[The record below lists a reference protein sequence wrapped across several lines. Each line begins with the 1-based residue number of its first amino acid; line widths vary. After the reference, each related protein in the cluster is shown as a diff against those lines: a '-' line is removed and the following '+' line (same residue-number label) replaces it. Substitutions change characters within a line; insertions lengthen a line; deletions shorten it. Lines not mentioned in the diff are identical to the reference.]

1 MTISPI
7 RQGESEAMMHAN
19 RMNTSISAADAPG
32 AWWWKLAAGAALAAV
47 MAAGVAAA
55 PATSDIEAPQA
66 ETTDAEGPTTTTAPS
81 PIDGPDRISIMVNR
95 SQVVTTRLPY
105 KTVNVANPDV
115 VDFNRVDDYQ
125 ILLTAKRPGT
135 TQLMIWDVGGGR
147 QTVDVTV
154 GSDLETLRE
163 ELKTVLPDAD
173 IIVSNI
179 NGAIALRGRVPNLEA
194 AEKAVSIA
202 KPFGADVLNFL
213 EVAGGQQ
220 VMLKVRFAEVS
231 RSASTSLGFSGFA
244 TDGSGRYG
252 WSNGPGADPI
262 GGLASGAGATI
273 NPAVTVFGAGGI
285 NGTNFEFFVE
295 ALRRNNLLRVLA
307 EPNLTTYS
315 GKTATFL
322 AGGEFPI
329 PVPQSG
335 GAGGGGTTITIEY
348 KQFGVQLAF
357 TPVVLGTGRIRLEV
371 APEVSDLDYSRSVAF
386 QGFVIPAITKR
397 NLQTTVELNE
407 GQTFAVAGL
416 LQNRMVAS
424 RDGTPGL
431 SDIPVLGALFRST
444 RYERSETELVI
455 LVTPYVV
462 EAMNPEQVPTLPGE
476 RWRHPNTADLVL
488 GLDMG
493 GEAPDPARAPN
504 ARESAGAPA
513 KFRGHYGF
521 SPAK

>member
-1 MTISPI
+1 MMN
-7 RQGESEAMMHAN
+7 AMN
-19 RMNTSISAADAPG
+19 KNSISRAEGRRGKVWLKLVAGAVLAGVVSVGSAAAEPRAAREQATAEADAQPRT
-32 AWWWKLAAGAALAAV
+32 A
-47 MAAGVAAA
+47 
-55 PATSDIEAPQA
+55 
-66 ETTDAEGPTTTTAPS
+66 TAPS
-81 PIDGPDRISIMVNR
+81 PIDGTDKVSIMVNKSR
-95 SQVVTTRLPY
+95 VITTKLPY

-115 VDFNRVDDYQ
+115 VDYNRVDDYQ

-135 TQLMIWDVGGGR
+135 TQLMIWDVGGGT
-147 QTVDVTV
+147 QTVDVSVAT
-154 GSDLETLRE
+154 DLEALRD
-163 ELKTVLPDAD
+163 ELKTILPDAQ
-173 IIVSNI
+173 IIVSSI
-179 NGAIALRGRVPNLEA
+179 NGTVALRGRVPNLEA
-194 AEKAVSIA
+194 AEQAVSIA

-231 RSASTSLGFSGFA
+231 RSAAVNLGFSGFA

-252 WSNGPGADPI
+252 WSNGPGAEPI
-262 GGLASGAGATI
+262 GAFAQGQPTSI

-285 NGTNFEFFVE
+285 NGTSFEFFLE

-315 GKTATFL
+315 GKEANFL

-329 PVPQSG
+329 PVPQAG

-348 KQFGVQLAF
+348 KTFGVQLAF
-357 TPVVLGTGRIRLEV
+357 TPVVLGNGRIRLEV
-371 APEVSDLDYSRSVAF
+371 VPEVSDLDYSRSVAF

-397 NLQTTVELNE
+397 NLKTTVELNE

-416 LQNRMVAS
+416 LQSRSVAS
-424 RDGTPGL
+424 RNGTPGL

-455 LVTPYVV
+455 LVTPYIV
-462 EAMNPEQVPTLPGE
+462 EGLNPDQVPMLPGE

-488 GLDMG
+488 GLDLG
-493 GEAPDPARAPN
+493 GEAPDATRAP
-504 ARESAGAPA
+504 ATRESAGAPA
-513 KFRGHYGF
+513 RFRGQYGF